1 MKTYKQNLK
10 CPACG
15 YNINESYNISAEINE
30 LLKKRSKVTIKYLN
44 KIAVTITQN
53 IPSENRSS
61 YFKFLFGIKDIDNNI
76 IEWAIEQYYQSRYF
90 HSGKGFAYLRTIMQ
104 NRGQNIGVLK
114 RNEKLLLG
122 SSPPVIET
130 D

>member
-1 MKTYKQNLK
+1 MISK

-15 YNINESYNISAEINE
+15 YNISESYNISAEINK
-30 LLKKRSKVTIKYLN
+30 LLKERNKRTIDYLN
-44 KIAVTITQN
+44 KIATTITQS
-53 IPSENRSS
+53 IPSENRSG
-61 YFKFLFGIKDIDNNI
+61 YFRFLFGIKDIDSNI
-76 IEWAIEQYYQSRYF
+76 VEWAIEQYYQSRYYL
-90 HSGKGFAYLRTIMQ
+90 SGKGFAYLRTIMQ

-122 SSPPVIET
+122 SAPPVIET

>member
-1 MKTYKQNLK
+1 MTNK

-15 YNINESYNISAEINE
+15 YNISESYNISAEINR
-30 LLKKRSKVTIKYLN
+30 LLKERNKGTIKYLN
-44 KIAVTITQN
+44 KIAVTITQS

-61 YFKFLFGIKDIDNNI
+61 YFRFLFGIKNIDNNI
-76 IEWAIEQYYQSRYF
+76 VEWAIEQYYQSRYYL
-90 HSGKGFAYLRTIMQ
+90 SGKGFAYLRTIMQ

-122 SSPPVIET
+122 SPPPVIKT